1 MRNYKYEVDLDT
13 GKERMNSN
21 GLDLQEILGLTLR
34 PITLVHAKL
43 YGTRPDLAN
52 SFRLRIC
59 QLILD
64 PGSPVW
70 QDRETSGPNDVFAIV
85 DMSKIGGDK

>member
-13 GKERMNSN
+13 GKERMDSN

-43 YGTRPDLAN
+43 YGTRPDLA
-52 SFRLRIC
+52 SVFRLRIC

-64 PGSPVW
+64 PDSPVW
-70 QDRETSGPNDVFAIV
+70 QEREISGPNDIFAVV

>member
-13 GKERMNSN
+13 GKERMDSN

-34 PITLVHAKL
+34 PIALVHAKL

-59 QLILD
+59 RLILD
-64 PGSPVW
+64 PDSPVW

-85 DMSKIGGDK
+85 DMPKIGGDK